1 VIAVSAGNVAVRA
14 TSAAESVILQ
24 RIHGWNHGRM
34 GSPAA
39 SALLSAAAD
48 RAASQAER
56 LLVKLLRAAG
66 ITGWELGYTWC
77 GHVIDV
83 AFPALRIAIEADG
96 WAWHV
101 TPERFVH
108 DRQRQNAMVNGQ
120 WHVLRFTWHDL
131 TDRPAAVITEIRD
144 ALISR

>member
-1 VIAVSAGNVAVRA
+1 MIRPPSLHQTSTTFGNSAITEGQVN
-14 TSAAESVILQ
+14 
-24 RIHGWNHGRM
+24 GRV
-34 GSPAA
+34 PQPIPEVWA

-131 TDRPAAVITEIRD
+131 PDRPAAVITEIRD
-144 ALISR
+144 AFISR

>member
-1 VIAVSAGNVAVRA
+1 MAGGRDHRSSHHAAVTPCA
-14 TSAAESVILQ
+14 TASEPAQRTAA
-24 RIHGWNHGRM
+24 RTRT
-34 GSPAA
+34 
-39 SALLSAAAD
+39 
-48 RAASQAER
+48 
-56 LLVKLLRAAG
+56 LVKLLRAAG

-77 GHVIDV
+77 GYVIDV

-101 TPERFVH
+101 TPERFVR

-131 TDRPAAVITEIRD
+131 PDRPAAMITEIRD
-144 ALISR
+144 AFISR

>member
-1 VIAVSAGNVAVRA
+1 MYRA
-14 TSAAESVILQ
+14 HCRNL
-24 RIHGWNHGRM
+24 GLM

-66 ITGWELGYTWC
+66 ITGWELGYAWC
-77 GHVIDV
+77 GYVIDV
-83 AFPALRIAIEADG
+83 VFPDLRIAIEVDG
-96 WAWHV
+96 WAWHM
-101 TPERFVH
+101 TPERFVR

-144 ALISR
+144 ALTSR